1 MKAMQAHAINLSELQ
16 KFDFVCSLDYF
27 SVASYKTRVED
38 PLKAFRHSHDEYEFI
53 IPLQTISLFYYDKAN
68 YLGEVGY
75 VYPIEPYIEHGIEQ
89 PLQSNLISV
98 AINKAYFDKIKDAL
112 GYQDRKFKTR
122 FIFTNRLLEFISR
135 FKQDFQNNSPERD
148 RRLTLCAREICSLLI
163 KTGLELVSATQKP
176 QMQYNRN
183 IKNILIYMNENFRDP
198 NLTIAK
204 LADMSGY
211 SLSYFTKAFKA
222 YMRDTPIVHLNKL
235 KISEAK
241 MLIIEGKLPLG
252 EIAKKCGFRNFST
265 FTEAFKSLMEMSP
278 SEYKKI
284 FNS

>member
-1 MKAMQAHAINLSELQ
+1 MKAMQAHAINLTELQ

-27 SVASYKTRVED
+27 SVASYKTRAED

-183 IKNILIYMNENFRDP
+183 IKNILIYMNQNFRDP

-265 FTEAFKSLMEMSP
+265 FTEAFKSIMEMSP